1 MSDSGLPAGTY
12 GFDADGKLKNGIVA
26 ENDSL
31 YYYKDGV
38 RYYAGLV
45 EIDGSYYYVRTSGEV
60 VHGCSHW
67 ITKTNGLMSERSYTF
82 DDNGRMTDPEIQN
95 PAKDGIVAEDG
106 SLYYYR
112 DGVRYY
118 AGLIEIDGSYYY
130 VRTSGEVV
138 HGRSHWI
145 TKTNGLMSERS
156 YQFAEDGRMID
167 PEIKDTGKDGI
178 VQENDS
184 LYYYRDGVRYY
195 AGLIEIDGSYYYVR
209 TNGEVVHGRSYWITK
224 TNGLMGERSYQ
235 FAEDGK
241 MINPEI
247 KDTSKDGIV
256 QEDGSLYYYRDGVR
270 YYAGLI
276 EIDGS
281 YYYVRTSGEVVHGRN
296 YWITKT
302 NGLMPEKSYTFDD
315 NGRMTVD

>member
-1 MSDSGLPAGTY
+1 M
-12 GFDADGKLKNGIVA
+12 
-26 ENDSL
+26 
-31 YYYKDGV
+31 
-38 RYYAGLV
+38 
-45 EIDGSYYYVRTSGEV
+45 

-138 HGRSHWI
+138 HGR
-145 TKTNGLMSERS
+145 
-156 YQFAEDGRMID
+156 
-167 PEIKDTGKDGI
+167 
-178 VQENDS
+178 
-184 LYYYRDGVRYY
+184 
-195 AGLIEIDGSYYYVR
+195 
-209 TNGEVVHGRSYWITK
+209 
-224 TNGLMGERSYQ
+224 
-235 FAEDGK
+235 
-241 MINPEI
+241 
-247 KDTSKDGIV
+247 
-256 QEDGSLYYYRDGVR
+256 
-270 YYAGLI
+270 
-276 EIDGS
+276 
-281 YYYVRTSGEVVHGRN
+281 N